1 MLQFIYG
8 IQLSIYLFI
17 FYIEIA
23 TADIVSFIQLLQQN
37 SENQNVKNL
46 AAIFLEEASLGK
58 N

>member
-1 MLQFIYG
+1 MVSLISFFF
-8 IQLSIYLFI
+8 L
-17 FYIEIA
+17 IEIA

-58 N
+58 S